1 MIEAK
6 PENLIGDRAYD
17 SDPLDEQLRR
27 DGIEM
32 IAPHR
37 SNRSKA
43 ASLAMNDEKVVRFNS
58 SVELIEEAKK
68 ERQRL
73 LAQIEQSQLTIEH
86 SRQIIARIDEV
97 LANTDEK

>member
-1 MIEAK
+1 MIW
-6 PENLIGDRAYD
+6 G
-17 SDPLDEQLRR
+17 
-27 DGIEM
+27 
-32 IAPHR
+32 
-37 SNRSKA
+37 
-43 ASLAMNDEKVVRFNS
+43 LAMNDEKVVRFNS

>member
-1 MIEAK
+1 VIW
-6 PENLIGDRAYD
+6 G
-17 SDPLDEQLRR
+17 
-27 DGIEM
+27 
-32 IAPHR
+32 
-37 SNRSKA
+37 
-43 ASLAMNDEKVVRFNS
+43 LAMNDEKVVRFNS